1 MKISMRLL
9 NRPATVWLLISV
21 GVTIVYVAAPSE
33 SGLPMVISI
42 PADEVQQPTITRDS
56 SIIEAGNPVELTL
69 TGATTMTPH
78 FFPSRAQR
86 EVSLSNRV

>member
-1 MKISMRLL
+1 MRLL
-9 NRPATVWLLISV
+9 NRPAMVWVLITV

-42 PADEVQQPTITRDS
+42 PAGEMQQPTVTRDR

-69 TGATTMTPH
+69 TGATTMPPH

-86 EVSLSNRV
+86 EVYLSNRV